1 MKQQSSPCTSY
12 SYLLDMA
19 VVARTVKYSTL
30 TLHLVKTKSE
40 INLERQQTT
49 QVLKESEQQFGKQ
62 AFHGCLI

>member
-12 SYLLDMA
+12 SYLLDMV
-19 VVARTVKYSTL
+19 VVARTVKYGTL
-30 TLHLVKTKSE
+30 TLH
-40 INLERQQTT
+40 LERQQTT